1 MNHRNRAAIN
11 PPKTG
16 EITQLAAILYIVGQF
31 TAANPAAAMP
41 APMTPPT
48 TECVV
53 ETGAPTNVAKLT
65 HSAADKSAA
74 SIAQINIEAVC
85 ML

>member
-1 MNHRNRAAIN
+1 MAAIR

-16 EITQLAAILYIVGQF
+16 EITQLAAIVPIVGQF
-31 TAANPAAAMP
+31 TAAMPAAAMP

-53 ETGAPTNVAKLT
+53 ETGAPT
-65 HSAADKSAA
+65 
-74 SIAQINIEAVC
+74 
-85 ML
+85 